1 MAILSAP
8 ATTHPAAQHP
18 AAQHPVTQHPVTKA
32 LPRSRRAR
40 RLGPGRPLPYG
51 KVLGPALVIGIWAA
65 ASGSGALDPRMLSA
79 PWTVVGTATGL
90 IVSGELQQHVL
101 ASLGRALFGFLIG
114 GTIGTVLAIAAGVSR
129 IGEALIDGPVQIK
142 RAIPTIGL
150 IPLLILWLGINES
163 FKIVLIA
170 IGTAVTMYI
179 QTYAGLTGI
188 DKRYVELAEVQN
200 YSRWQFLRH
209 VVFPGA
215 LPGFFVGLR
224 LAVTG
229 SWLILI
235 TVEQI
240 NALSG
245 IGYMMSQAQ
254 LYAQTDV
261 IVVGLVVYGVFGY
274 TSDMILR
281 LVERRVLSWRR
292 TLTS

>member
-1 MAILSAP
+1 MALQTYPLARK
-8 ATTHPAAQHP
+8 AAR
-18 AAQHPVTQHPVTKA
+18 
-32 LPRSRRAR
+32 PRR
-40 RLGPGRPLPYG
+40 RLGPGRPIPYG
-51 KVLGPALVIGIWAA
+51 RAIGPVLLIAAWAA
-65 ASGSGALDPRMLSA
+65 ASASGALDPRMLSA
-79 PWTVVGTATGL
+79 PWTVVGTAGDL
-90 IVSGELQQHVL
+90 IADGRLQGHVL
-101 ASLGRALFGFLIG
+101 ASLERAALGFAAG
-114 GTIGTVLAIAAGVSR
+114 AVIGTALALAAGVSR

-150 IPLLILWLGINES
+150 IPLLILWLGINEG

-170 IGTAVTMYI
+170 IGAAVTMYI

-188 DKRYVELAEVQN
+188 DSRYVELAEVQG
-200 YSRWQFLRH
+200 YSRWEFLRH

-245 IGYMMSQAQ
+245 IGYMMAQAQ
-254 LYAQTDV
+254 LYAQTDI

-274 TSDMILR
+274 TSDLALR
-281 LVERRVLSWRR
+281 AIERRVLGWRR

>member
-1 MAILSAP
+1 MTANVLTRAAPP
-8 ATTHPAAQHP
+8 ATGH
-18 AAQHPVTQHPVTKA
+18 V
-32 LPRSRRAR
+32 RRG

-51 KVLGPALVIGIWAA
+51 RAIGPLLLLAIWSI
-65 ASGSGALDPRMLSA
+65 ASATGVLDPRLLSA
-79 PWTVVGTATGL
+79 PWTIVGTTADL
-90 IVSGELQQHVL
+90 VASGDLQQNIL
-101 ASLGRALFGFLIG
+101 ASLQRALVGFVIG
-114 GTIGTVLAIAAGVSR
+114 AVAGTVLAIVAGTSR
-129 IGEALIDGPVQIK
+129 IGEALIDGPIQIK

-150 IPLLILWLGINES
+150 IPLLILWLGIGET
-163 FKIVLIA
+163 FKVVIIA
-170 IGTAVTMYI
+170 LAAAVYMYVSVHS
-179 QTYAGLTGI
+179 GLTGI
-188 DKRYVELAEVQN
+188 DQRFVELAEVQN
-200 YSRWQFLRH
+200 YTRWDFLRH

-224 LAVTG
+224 LSLTF

-254 LYAQTDV
+254 MYAQTDV
-261 IVVGLVVYGVFGY
+261 IVVGLVVYGVFGFA
-274 TSDMILR
+274 SDALLR

>member
-1 MAILSAP
+1 MTSNVLTRAAP
-8 ATTHPAAQHP
+8 PAAAH
-18 AAQHPVTQHPVTKA
+18 V
-32 LPRSRRAR
+32 RRG

-51 KVLGPALVIGIWAA
+51 RAIGPLLLLAIWSI
-65 ASGSGALDPRMLSA
+65 ASATGVLDPRLLSA
-79 PWTVVGTATGL
+79 PWTIVGTTADL
-90 IVSGELQQHVL
+90 VASGDLQQNIL
-101 ASLGRALFGFLIG
+101 ASLQRALLGFVIG
-114 GTIGTVLAIAAGVSR
+114 AVAGTVLAIVAGTSR
-129 IGEALIDGPVQIK
+129 IGEALIDGPIQIK

-150 IPLLILWLGINES
+150 IPLLILWLGIGET
-163 FKIVLIA
+163 FKVVIIA
-170 IGTAVTMYI
+170 LAAAVYMYVSVHS
-179 QTYAGLTGI
+179 GLTGI
-188 DKRYVELAEVQN
+188 DKRFVELAEVQN
-200 YSRWQFLRH
+200 YTRWEFLRH

-224 LAVTG
+224 LSLTF

-254 LYAQTDV
+254 MYAQTDV
-261 IVVGLVVYGVFGY
+261 IVVGLVVYGVFGFA
-274 TSDMILR
+274 SDALLR

>member
-1 MAILSAP
+1 MAIHTLP
-8 ATTHPAAQHP
+8 ATATAVPRAAPPPA
-18 AAQHPVTQHPVTKA
+18 
-32 LPRSRRAR
+32 PRARR
-40 RLGPGRPLPYG
+40 RLGPGRRIPYG
-51 KVLGPALVIGIWAA
+51 RALGPLLVLAVWSL
-65 ASGSGALDPRMLSA
+65 ASATSLLDPRMLSA
-79 PWTVVGTATGL
+79 PWTVVGTAADL
-90 IVSGELQQHVL
+90 IASGDLQRNIL
-101 ASLGRALFGFLIG
+101 ASLERAVFGFLIG
-114 GTIGTVLAIAAGVSR
+114 ATVGTTCAILAGISR
-129 IGEALIDGPVQIK
+129 AGEALIDGPVQIK

-150 IPLLILWLGINES
+150 IPLLILWLGINET

-170 IGTAVTMYI
+170 IAVGISMYM
-179 QTYAGLTGI
+179 QVYVGLTGI
-188 DKRYVELAEVQN
+188 DHRYVELAEVQR
-200 YSRWQFLRH
+200 YSRWEFLRH

-224 LAVTG
+224 LAVTA

-245 IGYMMSQAQ
+245 VGYMMAQAQ

-261 IVVGLVVYGVFGY
+261 IVVGLVVYGLFGY
-274 TSDMILR
+274 ASDALLR

>member
-1 MAILSAP
+1 MALQAYPLTRPSPRVAASA
-8 ATTHPAAQHP
+8 AR
-18 AAQHPVTQHPVTKA
+18 
-32 LPRSRRAR
+32 PRR
-40 RLGPGRPLPYG
+40 RLGPGRPIPYG
-51 KVLGPALVIGIWAA
+51 RTIGPVLVIGLWAL
-65 ASGSGALDPRMLSA
+65 ASGTGLLDPRMLSA
-79 PWTVVGTATGL
+79 PWTVVATAADL
-90 IVSGELQQHVL
+90 IADGRLQQHVA
-101 ASLGRALFGFLIG
+101 ASLQRAAYGF
-114 GTIGTVLAIAAGVSR
+114 TIGVVVGTALAVAAGVSR

-170 IGTAVTMYI
+170 IGVAITMYI
-179 QTYAGLTGI
+179 QTYSGLTGI
-188 DKRYVELAEVQN
+188 DSRYVELAEVQN
-200 YSRWQFLRH
+200 YRRWEFLRH

-245 IGYMMSQAQ
+245 IGYMMAQAQ
-254 LYAQTDV
+254 LYAQTDI
-261 IVVGLVVYGVFGY
+261 IVVGLAVYGIFGFA
-274 TSDMILR
+274 SDAVLR
-281 LVERRVLSWRR
+281 GIERKVLTWRR

>member
-1 MAILSAP
+1 MTTHVTTPPLTLAGP
-8 ATTHPAAQHP
+8 ATDRVTAPSRPSAAR
-18 AAQHPVTQHPVTKA
+18 
-32 LPRSRRAR
+32 PRR
-40 RLGPGRPLPYG
+40 RLGPGKPIRYGRAIGPL
-51 KVLGPALVIGIWAA
+51 LVIAA
-65 ASGSGALDPRMLSA
+65 WSVASATGLLDPRLLSA
-79 PWTVVGTATGL
+79 PWTVLATAGDL
-90 IVSGELQQHVL
+90 IANGSLQQHVL
-101 ASLGRALFGFLIG
+101 ASLQRALAGFAIG
-114 GTIGTVLAIAAGVSR
+114 AVIGTVLAIAAGTTR

-150 IPLLILWLGINES
+150 VPLLILWLGINEG
-163 FKIVLIA
+163 FKIVVIA
-170 IGTAVTMYI
+170 IAVAITMYV

-188 DKRYVELAEVQN
+188 DNRYVELAEVQN

-245 IGYMMSQAQ
+245 VGYMMAQAQ

-261 IVVGLVVYGVFGY
+261 IVVGLAVYGIFGF
-274 TSDMILR
+274 TSDALLR
-281 LVERRVLSWRR
+281 FVERRVLSWRR